1 MTLSSSTFSPH
12 RSCLVFCRN
21 ENALLRWNVNVEKE
35 IHKLVLDVT
44 SISPSSVGKMRR
56 VSLLI
61 FHSKS
66 LCIEW
71 AKRALKYQ
79 QIYHYVRYVTNR
91 WCKISHIRQF
101 EYLMW
106 LYKMWSMVMEDRW
119 NCESKWNRK
128 WMSVISS
135 FT

>member
-1 MTLSSSTFSPH
+1 MTLSSSTFSPPSFL
-12 RSCLVFCRN
+12 SCFLSKWKCFIEVKCECWERDSQIGTWRDFYLSVLCRQ
-21 ENALLRWNVNVEKE
+21 NAPCL
-35 IHKLVLDVT
+35 
-44 SISPSSVGKMRR
+44 SIDFSFKI
-56 VSLLI
+56 SLQ
-61 FHSKS
+61 
-66 LCIEW
+66 W

-79 QIYHYVRYVTNR
+79 QIYHSVRYVTNR

-106 LYKMWSMVMEDRW
+106 LHKMWSMIMEDRW

-135 FT
+135 FK